1 MSRLYWYHSCPSG
14 DHGVTAT
21 PKIIFKNCGTV
32 TISQKNHCATLYC
45 CTRQLW
51 MSWHKSTE
59 PYQFTLIW
67 HMEKLI
73 KISSN
78 RETKLT
84 MKMPWKISI
93 MRLNSFF
100 WIPIILGWI
109 NLISDLSIS
118 AEPLN
123 FYTGEINSSTSSTFY
138 DQLLSGNDLFETV
151 YGTFNRK
158 VFITVHFW
166 GSITTSGP
174 KHLVLQWR

>member
-158 VFITVHFW
+158 VFIIVHFW
-166 GSITTSGP
+166 GSIITSGP

>member
-1 MSRLYWYHSCPSG
+1 MPLWRSRG
-14 DHGVTAT
+14 QTAT

-32 TISQKNHCATLYC
+32 TISQKNHCATLFC

-78 RETKLT
+78 REIKLT

-158 VFITVHFW
+158 VIITVHFW

-174 KHLVLQWR
+174 KHSVLQWR

>member
-1 MSRLYWYHSCPSG
+1 
-14 DHGVTAT
+14 
-21 PKIIFKNCGTV
+21 
-32 TISQKNHCATLYC
+32 
-45 CTRQLW
+45 
-51 MSWHKSTE
+51 
-59 PYQFTLIW
+59 
-67 HMEKLI
+67 
-73 KISSN
+73 
-78 RETKLT
+78 
-84 MKMPWKISI
+84 

-158 VFITVHFW
+158 VIITVHF
-166 GSITTSGP
+166 
-174 KHLVLQWR
+174 